1 MLRRATQPVIVKLG
15 ESCRVRPE
23 NDSSNLGGARLQLSP
38 TQIASVRSRSQASAS
53 PLTLGDRRSRTVT

>member
-15 ESCRVRPE
+15 ESCRVLSE
-23 NDSSNLGGARLQLSP
+23 NDSSNLGGPRQQLSP

-53 PLTLGDRRSRTVT
+53 PLTLGDRRSRTVA